1 MKKFGID
8 ISVWQG
14 DFNLERAKRDGVEF
28 VILKGGGGDDGLYV
42 DRRFDENYKKAKSL
56 NMPVGVYW
64 FSRALTINDAKSEA
78 DFFYKNCLR
87 GKKFELPVFI
97 DVENRTQLSIGKRM
111 LTDVI
116 KTWCKDL
123 TGRGWYAGIYSS
135 LSYFRSY
142 MYDSELSDFPHWVA
156 QWSTQLDYAHKDIC
170 GVWQFGGETNYIRS
184 NKVAG
189 MTCDQD
195 YLLIDYP
202 AYIKQHGLNGYAKS
216 ASKPTK
222 NTNVKQEACNVELPI
237 LRRGDKSGY
246 VRTAQILLNKYYDA
260 KLTEDG
266 IFGPATEKAVI
277 AYQRNRG
284 LSVDGIIG
292 AQTWK
297 QLLK

>member
-14 DFNLERAKRDGVEF
+14 NFDLERAKREGVEF
-28 VILKGGGGDDGLYV
+28 VIIKGGGGDDGLYV
-42 DRRFDENYKKAKSL
+42 DSRFEQNYRKAKNLGL
-56 NMPVGVYW
+56 NVGVYW
-64 FSRALTINDAKSEA
+64 FSRALTINDAKAEA
-78 DFFYKNCLR
+78 DFFCRYCLK
-87 GKKFELPVFI
+87 GKQFDLPVFI
-97 DVENRTQLSIGKRM
+97 DVENKTQLFVGPRM
-111 LTDVI
+111 LTDIV
-116 KTWCKDL
+116 KAWFEYL
-123 TGRGWYAGIYSS
+123 ENLGYYVGIYSS
-135 LSYFRSY
+135 LYYINRKL
-142 MYDSELSDFPHWVA
+142 YDSELQKYAHWIA
-156 QWSTQLDYAHKDIC
+156 QWNTSLDYAHKDIC

-189 MTCDQD
+189 VTCDQD

-202 AYIKQHGLNGYAKS
+202 TYIKSHGLNGYEKS
-216 ASKPTK
+216 ASKPAN
-222 NTNVKQEACNVELPI
+222 NTNVKQEVCNVELPI

-266 IFGPATEKAVI
+266 IFGPATENAVRW
-277 AYQRNRG
+277 YQRSRK
-284 LSVDGIIG
+284 LASDGIIG

>member
-14 DFNLERAKRDGVEF
+14 DFNLEQAKREGVEF

-42 DRRFDENYKKAKSL
+42 DRCFDENYKKAKAL

-64 FSRALTINDAKSEA
+64 FSRALTINDAKAEA

-87 GKKFELPVFI
+87 GKKFDLPVFVDI
-97 DVENRTQLSIGKRM
+97 ENRTQLSIGKRL

-116 KTWCKDL
+116 MTWCNDL
-123 TGRGWYAGIYSS
+123 KGRGYYAGVYSS

-142 MYDSELSDFPHWVA
+142 MYDSELSDYPHWVA

-189 MTCDQD
+189 VTCDQD

-216 ASKPTK
+216 ASKPTN
-222 NTNVKQEACNVELPI
+222 NTNVKQEVCNVELPI

-266 IFGPATEKAVI
+266 IFGPATENAVRW
-277 AYQRNRG
+277 YQRSRK
-284 LSVDGIIG
+284 LTSDGIIG

>member
-14 DFNLERAKRDGVEF
+14 DFNLERAKREGVEF

-42 DRRFDENYKKAKSL
+42 DRRFDENYKKAKLL
-56 NMPVGVYW
+56 NIPVGVYW
-64 FSRALTINDAKSEA
+64 FSRALTINDAKAES

-87 GKKFELPVFI
+87 GKKFDLPVFVDI
-97 DVENRTQLSIGKRM
+97 ENRTQLSIGKRL

-123 TGRGWYAGIYSS
+123 SDRGFYAGIYSS
-135 LSYFRSY
+135 LYYFRSY
-142 MYDSELSDFPHWVA
+142 MYDSELSDYPHWVA

-189 MTCDQD
+189 VTCDQD

-202 AYIKQHGLNGYAKS
+202 AYIKQNGLNGYEKS

-222 NTNVKQEACNVELPI
+222 NTNVKQEVCNVELPI

-266 IFGPATEKAVI
+266 IFGSATEKAVI